1 MENIWPPK
9 HLHICFY
16 QHYSQQSKVEITRVH
31 QLNWQT
37 KVAYV
42 HTREYYLAIK
52 RMKYWHKLQHG
63 QALKTLWEV
72 MSVRPKVILRHP
84 WTYNMPS
91 TTPHT
96 RREKGSKPPG
106 ADPLAEC
113 QKKKRLNTCCS
124 KCDPKTRSTATQKF
138 VRNLSLL
145 DSKAQHSPAL

>member
-1 MENIWPPK
+1 MTTQTLAHLFLSALFTTVKSGNNLCPPAELTNKSGICPHKGILFGNKKDEVLTQATTWTSLENTI
-9 HLHICFY
+9 
-16 QHYSQQSKVEITRVH
+16 
-31 QLNWQT
+31 
-37 KVAYV
+37 
-42 HTREYYLAIK
+42 
-52 RMKYWHKLQHG
+52 
-63 QALKTLWEV
+63 WEV

-84 WTYNMPS
+84 CTYNMPS